1 METTFFDATTTSE
14 NGQSV
19 RSIEKVVTSIQ
30 AREGAGFSIR
40 RPFPTQSLS
49 FIDPFLLLD
58 HMEPLKLMPGQAKGA
73 PDHPHRGF
81 ETVTYL
87 LEGKMHHEDSAGN
100 SGLLEAGDV
109 QWMTAGSGVIHSE
122 MPDIEHFRDGGVLHG
137 FQIWVNLPAV
147 DKMMKPRYQDIASG
161 LIPVV
166 QNDDGTIRVKVIAG
180 QSMGA
185 SAVIDTRTPITFLHV
200 QLKSNAVFLQSLP
213 ENYNAMAYVI
223 SGRGTFGD
231 PAKKIVEASG
241 DQLVVFGNG
250 GKNVQIAESEG
261 TTLDFL
267 LLAGAPLQEPVAR
280 YGPFVMNTE
289 EEIKQAM
296 RDYQSGKL
304 GVIERVHN
312 ANNR

>member
-1 METTFFDATTTSE
+1 MDTTFL
-14 NGQSV
+14 QSV

-30 AREGAGFSIR
+30 TKEGAGFSIR

-58 HMEPLKLMPGQAKGA
+58 HMEPLNLAPGQAKGA

-100 SGLLEAGDV
+100 SGHLEAGDV

-122 MPDIEHFRDGGVLHG
+122 MPDIDFFKEGGVLHG
-137 FQIWVNLPAV
+137 FQIWVNLPSV
-147 DKMMKPRYQDIASG
+147 DKMMPPRYQDIPSR

-180 QSMGA
+180 ESMGA

-200 QLKSNAVFLQSLP
+200 DLKSNACFLQSLP

-231 PAKKIVEASG
+231 PQKQTIEASA
-241 DQLVVFGNG
+241 DQLVVFANG

-261 TTLDFL
+261 ETLSLL
-267 LLAGAPLQEPVAR
+267 LLAGAPLNEPVAR
-280 YGPFVMNTE
+280 YGPFVMNTQ
-289 EEIKQAM
+289 EEIMQAM

-304 GVIERVHN
+304 GTIQR
-312 ANNR
+312 

>member
-1 METTFFDATTTSE
+1 MENKSQNRPE
-14 NGQSV
+14 SSNNHGSI

-30 AREGAGFSIR
+30 AKEGAGFSIR

-58 HMEPLKLMPGQAKGA
+58 HMEPLKLAPGQAKGA

-100 SGLLEAGDV
+100 FGLLEAGDV

-122 MPDIEHFRDGGVLHG
+122 MPDIEHFKDGGVLHG

-147 DKMMKPRYQDIASG
+147 DKMMPPRYQDIPSR

-166 QNDDGTIRVKVIAG
+166 QNNDGTIRVKVIAG
-180 QSMGA
+180 ESMGA

-200 QLKSNAVFLQSLP
+200 ELKSHAVFLQSLP
-213 ENYNAMAYVI
+213 EHYNAMAYVI

-231 PAKKIVEASG
+231 ETTKVIEASA
-241 DQLVVFGNG
+241 DQLVVFGKD

-261 TTLDFL
+261 ATLSFL
-267 LLAGAPLQEPVAR
+267 LLAGAPLGEPVAR

-289 EEIKQAM
+289 DEIKQAM

-304 GVIERVHN
+304 GSIERVSQ
-312 ANNR
+312 R

>member
-1 METTFFDATTTSE
+1 MDTTFIDAVSPSS

-19 RSIEKVVTSIQ
+19 RSIDKVVTSIQ
-30 AREGAGFSIR
+30 AKEGAGFSIR

-58 HMEPLKLMPGQAKGA
+58 HMEPLKLVPGQAKGA

-100 SGLLEAGDV
+100 SGHLEAGDV
-109 QWMTAGSGVIHSE
+109 QWMTAGAGVIHSE
-122 MPDIEHFRDGGVLHG
+122 MPDVEYFKDGGVLHG

-147 DKMMKPRYQDIASG
+147 DKMMPPRYQDIPSRM
-161 LIPVV
+161 IPVV
-166 QNDDGTIRVKVIAG
+166 QNDEGTIRVKVIAG
-180 QSMGA
+180 ESMGA

-200 QLKSNAVFLQSLP
+200 DIKSRANFLQSLP
-213 ENYNAMAYVI
+213 ENYNVMAYII
-223 SGRGTFGD
+223 SGSGTFGD
-231 PAKKIVEASG
+231 PKAETVEASA
-241 DQLVVFGNG
+241 DQLVVFRKG
-250 GKNVQIAESEG
+250 GKNVRFAESEG
-261 TTLDFL
+261 GTLSLL
-267 LLAGAPLQEPVAR
+267 LLAGAPLGEPVAR

-304 GVIERVHN
+304 GSIERGSK
-312 ANNR
+312 R